1 MRRAR
6 TGPSARKKESIGA
19 GTKEPLNLF
28 VRIDSP
34 GSTIVAEKKGA
45 RPDGDETKKP
55 FLLFRVSLGLTWPSE
70 SSRNEI

>member
-1 MRRAR
+1 MRRSR

-34 GSTIVAEKKGA
+34 GSTTVAEKKGA